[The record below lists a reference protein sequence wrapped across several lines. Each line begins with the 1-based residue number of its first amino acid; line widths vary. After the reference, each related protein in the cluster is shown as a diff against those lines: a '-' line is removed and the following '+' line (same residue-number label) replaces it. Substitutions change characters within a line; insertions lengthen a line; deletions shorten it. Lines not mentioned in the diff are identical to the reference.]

1 MKQTIYGSTE
11 IVTYPACF
19 ENCAHCQEN
28 EDGKRYCELYPEDG
42 EITEDNAPSLVF
54 STYHGTYGNVSSS
67 GCDCE
72 EYETP
77 YDGE

>member
-1 MKQTIYGSTE
+1 MKQTIYGSTT
-11 IVTYPACF
+11 ITAISACF
-19 ENCAHCQEN
+19 ENCTHCQKN
-28 EDGKRYCELYPEDG
+28 EDGKHYCELHPEDG

-67 GCDCE
+67 GCDCDDFE
-72 EYETP
+72 RP